1 MHFGIVK
8 LCMKVMQEV
17 DDLRMVRHH
26 GDNTMMATLSKS
38 LYWPNMKEDMEYML
52 IYMWNVNAQEK
63 VWATYTPSK
72 FDNTFLGYFNG
83 LHDMYPTR

>member
-52 IYMWNVNAQEK
+52 IYM
-63 VWATYTPSK
+63 
-72 FDNTFLGYFNG
+72 
-83 LHDMYPTR
+83 